1 MRDIGNEETEKLI
14 AEMEKKIRREYAQ
27 AEKELNE
34 KFNEYVRKFKV
45 KDEIKRQQ
53 LARGEITQ
61 EFYEYWRKGQFS
73 IAFRWQEMRRTMADD
88 LTTVSQKARSIVDGY
103 RPEAYAIN
111 HDYIT
116 FLIEK
121 DSGIDTS
128 YTLYNTRSA
137 ERLLMDER
145 VLPKPGKSMKG
156 KIERGEVVKWQEGQI
171 QSVTLQ
177 SLLQGESTE
186 NMAQRICRTLSVS
199 NYADAVRYA
208 RTAMTGAQNG
218 GRFDAISRCRDEGI
232 DVVGQ
237 WSATLDGR
245 TRHTHRQI
253 DGEVAEPGEM
263 FSNGCRFPG
272 DPNGPPAEIWRCRCR
287 LNERVRG
294 YTKDPSDLTRRN
306 TDHMEEDTYEE
317 WKIAKTKKGAKK

>member
-14 AEMEKKIRREYAQ
+14 ADLEKKIRREYAQ

-34 KFNEYVRKFKV
+34 KFNEYVRKFKI
-45 KDEIKRQQ
+45 KDEIKKQQ

-61 EFYEYWRKGQFS
+61 EFYDYWRKGQFS
-73 IAFRWQEMRRTMADD
+73 VAFRWQEMRRTMADD

-103 RPEAYAIN
+103 RGEAYAIN

-137 ERLLMDER
+137 ERLLKGDE
-145 VLPKPGKSMKG
+145 VLPRPGKRMKG
-156 KIERGEVVKWQEGQI
+156 KIELGEVVKWQEGRI

-186 NMAQRICRTLSVS
+186 HMAQRICRTLSVS

-218 GRFDAISRCRDEGI
+218 GRFDAISRCREEGI

-245 TRHTHRQI
+245 TRHTPRQI
-253 DGEVAEPGEM
+253 DGEVAEPGET

-294 YTKDPSDLTRRN
+294 YTKDHSDLTRRN
-306 TDHMEEDTYEE
+306 TDHMEEDTYEG
-317 WKIAKTKKGAKK
+317 WKEAKKGRKR

>member
-14 AEMEKKIRREYAQ
+14 ADMEKKIRREYAQ

-34 KFNEYVRKFKV
+34 KFNEYVRKFKI
-45 KDEIKRQQ
+45 KDEIKKQQ

-61 EFYEYWRKGQFS
+61 EFYDYWRKGQFS
-73 IAFRWQEMRRTMADD
+73 VAFRWQEMRRTMADD

-103 RPEAYAIN
+103 RGEAYAIN

-137 ERLLMDER
+137 ERLLKGDE
-145 VLPKPGKSMKG
+145 VLPRPGKRMNG
-156 KIERGEVVKWQEGQI
+156 KIGRGEVVEWQEGRI

-186 NMAQRICRTLSVS
+186 HMAQRICRTLSVS
-199 NYADAVRYA
+199 SYADAVRYA
-208 RTAMTGAQNG
+208 RNAMTGAQNG
-218 GRFDAISRCRDEGI
+218 GRFDAISD
-232 DVVGQ
+232 
-237 WSATLDGR
+237 
-245 TRHTHRQI
+245 
-253 DGEVAEPGEM
+253 
-263 FSNGCRFPG
+263 
-272 DPNGPPAEIWRCRCR
+272 
-287 LNERVRG
+287 
-294 YTKDPSDLTRRN
+294 
-306 TDHMEEDTYEE
+306 
-317 WKIAKTKKGAKK
+317 